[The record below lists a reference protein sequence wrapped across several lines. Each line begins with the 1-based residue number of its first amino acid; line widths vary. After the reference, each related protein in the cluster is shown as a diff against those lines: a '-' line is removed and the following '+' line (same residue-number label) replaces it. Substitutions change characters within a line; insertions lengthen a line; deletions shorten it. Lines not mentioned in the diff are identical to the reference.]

1 MKYLERPS
9 TEKPQKGFLYG
20 MDYLSFL
27 WDENGA
33 DYQTGFQLLKNLGVR
48 SIRQWMHF
56 GSYMEDWHTFRPSA
70 VKKMHEILAEADR
83 YGIQVVGM
91 NHVNWSLEE
100 NAFCVG
106 KPSRTQP
113 DYPRWLEIYE
123 ENWYLAVREF
133 PEILY
138 WEIDNEI
145 NNKDFLY
152 IQGHFGEKLPT
163 AELASMSA
171 DLLFYASRGIH
182 RANPQAITVMG
193 GIVDPYGLGIPE
205 TDTGTTMVNFMEALY
220 DAIAS
225 GRHGSTHPDDFFEV
239 AAWHPYYYKNAPDDY
254 FVQKNQE
261 IYDVILRRE
270 KKDKKVFLTEFGWDE
285 SLWDMAEIPGAIE
298 KLFPLIQERMPYV
311 EALHYYRLFD
321 DVTENHNT
329 AGLFCDPVPS
339 RRDILP
345 KTGECRA
352 AGSPK
357 PSAYSYQRAAGG
369 QGPLDLFQHPGA
381 PEGAI
386 REEKGGEKE

>member
-1 MKYLERPS
+1 
-9 TEKPQKGFLYG
+9 
-20 MDYLSFL
+20 
-27 WDENGA
+27 
-33 DYQTGFQLLKNLGVR
+33 
-48 SIRQWMHF
+48 
-56 GSYMEDWHTFRPSA
+56 
-70 VKKMHEILAEADR
+70 
-83 YGIQVVGM
+83 
-91 NHVNWSLEE
+91 
-100 NAFCVG
+100 
-106 KPSRTQP
+106 
-113 DYPRWLEIYE
+113 
-123 ENWYLAVREF
+123 
-133 PEILY
+133 
-138 WEIDNEI
+138 
-145 NNKDFLY
+145 
-152 IQGHFGEKLPT
+152 
-163 AELASMSA
+163 MSA

-205 TDTGTTMVNFMEALY
+205 TDTGTTIVNFMEALY

>member
-33 DYQTGFQLLKNLGVR
+33 DYRTGFRLLKNLGVR

-70 VKKMHEILAEADR
+70 VKKMHGILAEADR

-113 DYPRWLEIYE
+113 DYPRWLETYE

-163 AELASMSA
+163 AELAAMSA

-298 KLFPLIQERMPYV
+298 KLFPMIQERMPYV

-329 AGLFCDPVPS
+329 AGLFCDPVAS
-339 RRDILP
+339 RKDVLP
-345 KTGECRA
+345 KTGEHRA

-357 PSAYSYQRAAGG
+357 PSAYAYQRAAGG
-369 QGPLDLFQHPGA
+369 QGPLDLFQHPRA
-381 PEGAI
+381 PEGVI
-386 REEKGGEKE
+386 REEKGAEKE